1 MVEKKPVSPRRQMVY
16 SVIPILDLIA
26 SYKIQKLRLWV
37 LIFWVGGMIVQQI
50 LDYAIYGED
59 IFDWEK
65 EVELFPEPVY
75 ISNFILYLAVAFL
88 LQIIVMR
95 RWSLSWNKNL
105 AIKN

>member
-37 LIFWVGGMIVQQI
+37 LIFWVGGMIVQHI
-50 LDYAIYGED
+50 HGYAVYGEAF
-59 IFDWEK
+59 FDWEK
-65 EVELFPEPVY
+65 DMDLFPEPVY
-75 ISNFILYLAVAFL
+75 ISNFVLYIAVSFL

-95 RWSLSWNKNL
+95 RWSLSWNEKL
-105 AIKN
+105 H